1 MSTRCSF
8 DKTPITI
15 ISYIL
20 QFLSVSEWLI
30 NCVRVSKSMRQS
42 VSTPMLWKD
51 VLLMITTGFF
61 GIEDD
66 ERKCLNE
73 ENNHR
78 ILLMHPDQAKG
89 KWCCRMDL
97 LWAQWIG
104 KISWDLTQDNFG
116 WIQHFFT
123 EENVQRMLKQLET
136 NASRIQ
142 SFHLVMSTTS
152 ILVEGINMLS
162 RKQISGEE
170 CVPFISQFKNL
181 KTFCLQFINASTLDE
196 SSNKSE
202 VWLEKLQ
209 MPFGLSTLSLYGCI
223 YGIKSFGDR
232 FYAANATV
240 FENLHCLEL
249 FSSVSTTFLSKS
261 AVWNNLQ
268 QLTICNN
275 TLYVIAP
282 LYIPATVHTLT
293 LKKVAFQCVV
303 FSEPKNI
310 LRLHLLQCEI
320 ISTQFAQMID
330 SLDHLQEMHFLS
342 NVISGSNLSTICFLF
357 YEIWIPR
364 QQCVSFLCDKAIFY
378 PISLEFCALSP
389 FWQTR
394 VEIHIACLRRFMKE
408 HYLQSDNTGKLAC
421 TASLALDAFQLI
433 VQ

>member
-1 MSTRCSF
+1 
-8 DKTPITI
+8 
-15 ISYIL
+15 
-20 QFLSVSEWLI
+20 
-30 NCVRVSKSMRQS
+30 MRQS
-42 VSTPMLWKD
+42 VSTPRLWKD

-61 GIEDD
+61 GIEND
-66 ERKCLNE
+66 ERKRLNE

-78 ILLMHPDQAKG
+78 ILLMHPNQAKG

-97 LWAQWIG
+97 LWSRWIG
-104 KISWDLTQDNFG
+104 KISWDLTQDNFD
-116 WIQHFFT
+116 WIQHHFT

-170 CVPFISQFKNL
+170 CVPFIRQFKNL
-181 KTFCLQFINASTLDE
+181 KTFCLQFISASTLDE

-223 YGIKSFGDR
+223 IKSFGDL

-249 FSSVSTTFLSKS
+249 FSSASTTILSKS
-261 AVWNNLQ
+261 SVWNNLE

-275 TLYVIAP
+275 ALYVNIP

-293 LKKVAFQCVV
+293 LKLVAFQCLV
-303 FSEPKNI
+303 FSEPKNMQC
-310 LRLHLLQCEI
+310 LRVVQCEI
-320 ISTQFAQMID
+320 VPEQFIQMMD
-330 SLDHLQEMHFLS
+330 SLDHLKEMHYLF
-342 NVISGSNLSTICFLF
+342 NTVVGANPPMICFLF
-357 YEIWIPR
+357 WGIWIQR
-364 QQCVSFLCDKAIFY
+364 KQCVSLLCDKAIFDSFT
-378 PISLEFCALSP
+378 SLELYTLFP
-389 FWQTR
+389 FWGTR

-408 HYLQSDNTGKLAC
+408 QYLQSDNTSKLAC
-421 TASLALDAFQLI
+421 NTTLASDAFQLI